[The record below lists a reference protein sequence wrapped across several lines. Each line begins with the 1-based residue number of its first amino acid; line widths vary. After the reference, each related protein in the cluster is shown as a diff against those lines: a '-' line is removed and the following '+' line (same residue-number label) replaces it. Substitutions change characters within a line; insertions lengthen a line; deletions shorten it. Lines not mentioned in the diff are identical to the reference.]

1 MSAQMRLLGRR
12 WCHLCDDMLDVLMYL
27 AVSADVSVVVDD
39 VDDFPELEDVWGEL
53 VPVLLSESGRE
64 LCHYH
69 LDAQEVH
76 AYLARFPI
84 KSTD

>member
-1 MSAQMRLLGRR
+1 MSVQLRMLSRG
-12 WCHLCDDMLDVLMYL
+12 WCHLCDDMLDTLML
-27 AVSADVSVVVDD
+27 IAVSADVGVVVDD
-39 VDDFPELEDVWGEL
+39 VDAMPELEETWGEL
-53 VPVLLSESGRE
+53 VPVLLSDAGLE

-69 LDAQEVH
+69 LDVDAVH